1 MKVIAV
7 IPIIPII
14 PIING
19 CLRMKYNNLLSFAET
34 TLMENKIKALLK
46 LPEYNVFVVNRNY
59 RHLQECIYKCYALN

>member
-7 IPIIPII
+7 IPIISD
-14 PIING
+14 
-19 CLRMKYNNLLSFAET
+19 CLRMKDNNLLSFADT